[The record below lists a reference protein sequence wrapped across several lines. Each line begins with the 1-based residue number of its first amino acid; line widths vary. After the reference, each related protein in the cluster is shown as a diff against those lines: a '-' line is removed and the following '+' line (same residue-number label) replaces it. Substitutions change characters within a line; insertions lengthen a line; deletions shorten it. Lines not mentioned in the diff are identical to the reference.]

1 MSGNILKSYKA
12 KFLLFLTL
20 FMAVTC
26 SALIILAVN
35 DTKNTAINIF
45 SERGHY
51 ILNNT
56 ISQIDMEQYERLSN
70 SLDEDDPY
78 FDELYEIFNTIKT
91 NNDCK
96 YLYTMRQIKDTN
108 FAYVMDGT
116 DQDDEENYSEIGT
129 EEDIADWAE
138 QPLQCM
144 NEKVILNSGIED
156 NEDWG
161 WMLSVYAP
169 IVNKSGKVLGFA
181 GVDFAIDSLKGYI
194 AGTRIRLIL
203 IGSLIVILG
212 LIFMIVII
220 LNFFGSLN
228 SVNKAMKNISAG
240 AKELTMRLEIPKSTE
255 LGLLSSSCNDVIE
268 SMQKTMQTVSESVKA
283 VNENSTQIF
292 NQTHELL
299 SSINNVGQNI
309 DDVQSKA
316 SSQTKLI
323 TSLESNTNDLQDS
336 IKMLS
341 SKIKEQ
347 TDTVENSINA
357 IKSIIQNIEKAD
369 EQINTISREYQTIV
383 EETKLNEKKQNDM
396 TEKIKFIEQQAENLN
411 SANAVITEIAGRTNL
426 LAMNASIEASH
437 AGEAGKGFTVVA
449 GEIRA
454 LAENSATQTD
464 NITKLVKQI
473 DEAVKQIVSAS
484 NDSEKAFS
492 SLGQK
497 IENLSD
503 SLTSI
508 KQNMNSQ
515 NENATSMTSMLQQ
528 LTDSTST
535 IYTASGIIN
544 SKTQNVVQGIDT
556 MKSSIHNINE
566 STETAKSRLT
576 EMSAFANETN
586 SSSESN
592 KKAVD
597 NISGI
602 VDEYKF

>member
-12 KFLLFLTL
+12 KFLLFLSL
-20 FMAVTC
+20 FMFITC
-26 SALIILAVN
+26 SALIFLAVN

-45 SERGHY
+45 SERGNY
-51 ILNNT
+51 ILNNA
-56 ISQIDMEQYERLSN
+56 ISQIDMDQYERLCN
-70 SLDEDDPY
+70 NLDEDDPY
-78 FDELYEIFNTIKT
+78 FDELYSIFNTIKT

-96 YLYTMRQIKDTN
+96 YLYTMRQINGTN

-116 DQDDEENYSEIGT
+116 DQDDEENYSEIGSK
-129 EEDIADWAE
+129 EDIADWAE

-144 NEKVILNSGIED
+144 SEKIILNSGLED

-169 IVNKSGKVLGFA
+169 IVNKNGKVLGFA
-181 GVDFAIDSLKGYI
+181 GVDFAIESLKGYI
-194 AGTRIRLIL
+194 GGSRNRLIL
-203 IGSLIVILG
+203 IGSIIVLIG
-212 LIFMIVII
+212 LIFMFIII
-220 LNFFGSLN
+220 LNFFTSLD
-228 SVNKAMKNISAG
+228 SVVKAMKNISAG
-240 AKELTMRLEIPKSTE
+240 AKELTMRLDVPKSTE

-283 VNENSTQIF
+283 VNANSTQIL
-292 NQTHELL
+292 NQTHELI
-299 SSINNVGQNI
+299 SSINNVDHNI

-316 SSQTKLI
+316 SSQTNLI
-323 TSLESNTNDLQDS
+323 TSLESNTNDLQLS
-336 IKMLS
+336 IQMLS

-347 TDTVENSINA
+347 TITVDNSINA
-357 IKSIIQNIEKAD
+357 IKSIILNIEKAD
-369 EQINTISREYQTIV
+369 EQINSISREYQTIV

-473 DEAVKQIVSAS
+473 DDAVKQIVNAS
-484 NDSEKAFS
+484 NDSERAFS

-515 NENATSMTSMLQQ
+515 NENATNITSMLKL

-535 IYTASGIIN
+535 ISNASSVIN
-544 SKTQNVVQGIDT
+544 SKTQDVVLGIDT

-566 STETAKSRLT
+566 STETAKSRLA
-576 EMSAFANETN
+576 EMSAFANKTN
-586 SSSESN
+586 SSSENN